1 MDLKFEK
8 VYHFTDSEI
17 VKAMVNKASY
27 GFNTFVAN
35 RIGEIQQ
42 ATSPHEWIWINEK
55 INVADILTRGCT
67 PNELDEN
74 SIWQN
79 GPQFLQWSEDKWPK
93 GNNEFIGVL
102 PDQKRTTSAEH
113 GENDEVKGCHSSHSG
128 KFVAMVEDKMVTRK
142 VDSLAE
148 RININRFS
156 SYTRLLRV
164 TARVC
169 AMYKKRPSFKNVAT
183 ELSYQQLKEA
193 EMFWVQEA
201 QRTITDLELSHKY
214 LRLSPCKREDGIIV
228 VGRRAEKWMSISY
241 NAEKPI
247 LLPYNHAISKLY
259 VTQVHNEQHL
269 CGFSG
274 INATVCKVR
283 LKFWVVRIEQMPKSI
298 KYRCVTCK
306 KMNKLVE
313 SQIMGRIPIDRLKP
327 APAWHSISVDF
338 FGPFET
344 RGEVNKRSR
353 GKAYGVVFT
362 CNLIRAV
369 HIDVSHDYSTDAFL
383 TVLRRFIPIRGSPS
397 IIRSDRGSQLVGAN
411 KELKRMI
418 EGLDRPQL
426 QQFGAQSSFEWQFS
440 PGDAP
445 WQNGC
450 AESMVKAVKKA
461 ITAVIGQQVLTNAEL
476 ITVMFEIANL
486 LNERPIGKRSN
497 DIDDGTYL
505 CPNDLLLGR
514 ATTRV
519 PSGPFDSN
527 VTPRKRFR
535 FLQNLV
541 NGFWTKMMKF
551 YFPTLL
557 VQQKWHTSRR
567 NAQRG
572 DIVILQD
579 TNAVRGNWRLG
590 KICEVHTS
598 SDGTV
603 RRVTVEYKNT
613 DDTSDYNG
621 RPWVN
626 VELAIQRL
634 IVVLPAEFEL
644 EG

>member
-1 MDLKFEK
+1 
-8 VYHFTDSEI
+8 
-17 VKAMVNKASY
+17 
-27 GFNTFVAN
+27 
-35 RIGEIQQ
+35 
-42 ATSPHEWIWINEK
+42 
-55 INVADILTRGCT
+55 
-67 PNELDEN
+67 
-74 SIWQN
+74 
-79 GPQFLQWSEDKWPK
+79 
-93 GNNEFIGVL
+93 
-102 PDQKRTTSAEH
+102 
-113 GENDEVKGCHSSHSG
+113 
-128 KFVAMVEDKMVTRK
+128 
-142 VDSLAE
+142 
-148 RININRFS
+148 
-156 SYTRLLRV
+156 
-164 TARVC
+164 
-169 AMYKKRPSFKNVAT
+169 
-183 ELSYQQLKEA
+183 
-193 EMFWVQEA
+193 
-201 QRTITDLELSHKY
+201 
-214 LRLSPCKREDGIIV
+214 
-228 VGRRAEKWMSISY
+228 
-241 NAEKPI
+241 
-247 LLPYNHAISKLY
+247 
-259 VTQVHNEQHL
+259 
-269 CGFSG
+269 
-274 INATVCKVR
+274 
-283 LKFWVVRIEQMPKSI
+283 
-298 KYRCVTCK
+298 
-306 KMNKLVE
+306 
-313 SQIMGRIPIDRLKP
+313 
-327 APAWHSISVDF
+327 
-338 FGPFET
+338 
-344 RGEVNKRSR
+344 
-353 GKAYGVVFT
+353 
-362 CNLIRAV
+362 
-369 HIDVSHDYSTDAFL
+369 
-383 TVLRRFIPIRGSPS
+383 
-397 IIRSDRGSQLVGAN
+397 
-411 KELKRMI
+411 MI

-426 QQFGAQSSFEWQFS
+426 QQFGTQSSFEWQFS

-461 ITAVIGQQVLTNAEL
+461 ITAVIGQQVLTHVEL

-541 NGFWTKMMKF
+541 NAFWTKMMKF

-557 VQQKWHTSRR
+557 EQQKWHTSRR

-603 RRVTVEYKNT
+603 RRVTVGYKNT
-613 DDTSDYNG
+613 DDTPNYNG

-626 VELAIQRL
+626 VERAIQRL